1 MSEILI
7 VVPKEKFK
15 ALKGK
20 DVNKLLKTSLSR
32 VGETLK
38 AEREELLR
46 ERMTKLEE
54 KLREMGIAGATVYR
68 GIYGFGKKSRIYSSD
83 VMRLSTDL
91 PVVVEV
97 VDRGYKIEKAICE
110 IKPMLKDGMITVE
123 PVIVVW
129 VGTQEEVKKFEEDAV
144 REEE

>member
-1 MSEILI
+1 MVEVEHWNTLRLKIYIGENDRFEGKPLYKAI
-7 VVPKEKFK
+7 V
-15 ALKGK
+15 
-20 DVNKLLKTSLSR
+20 
-32 VGETLK
+32 
-38 AEREELLR
+38 
-46 ERMTKLEE
+46 E

-68 GIYGFGKKSRIYSSD
+68 GIYGFGKKSRIHSAD

-110 IKPMLKDGMITVE
+110 IKPMIKDGMITVE

-129 VGTQEEVKKFEEDAV
+129 VGTSEEVKKLEEDAV
-144 REEE
+144 RELG

>member
-1 MSEILI
+1 MVEVEHWNTLRLKIYI
-7 VVPKEKFK
+7 GENDRF
-15 ALKGK
+15 KGK
-20 DVNKLLKTSLSR
+20 PLY
-32 VGETLK
+32 K
-38 AEREELLR
+38 AIV
-46 ERMTKLEE
+46 E

-68 GIYGFGKKSRIYSSD
+68 GIYGFGKKSHVHSAD

-110 IKPMLKDGMITVE
+110 IKPMIKDGMITVE

-129 VGTQEEVKKFEEDAV
+129 VGTSEEVKKFEEDAV
-144 REEE
+144 RELE